1 MGQEIDTYRFTSKD
15 FDLYRDRLRQ
25 ETELLSRWFMDC
37 KLSQR
42 GPVAGFELEAWLI
55 DKACHPAAINQ
66 EFLKKMGEPL
76 VSPELAQFNIELNN
90 EPRLLM
96 GRALSELE
104 HELAAIWAQAAQV
117 AEDLDAHLLT
127 IGILP
132 TLSESELSPRYMSP
146 LKRYRALNEQVL
158 RSRRGRPLRLD
169 IVGRQRLRSEHSDVM
184 LESAATSFQ
193 IHLQA
198 PCERSHRLYNAAI
211 AISAPMVAAGAN
223 SPYLFDLDLWDETR
237 IPLFE
242 QSVEIGGF
250 EGAAQGPLRR
260 VSFGSGYARESILE
274 CFEENLMHFPVLL
287 PVQLDGPIEH
297 LSHLRLHNGTIWRW
311 NRPLIGFDEDGTPHV
326 RIEHRVL
333 PGSPSIAD
341 AIANAAL
348 FYGLTEAL
356 CMDPH
361 ELMRGLPFAQ
371 AKDNFYQAARYGLSA
386 QVSWFDHDRVN
397 IRQLLLAE
405 LLPQARQG
413 LARLGIETE
422 DIDRYLGIIQGR
434 LEHKQN
440 GCQWQRGFVARHGT
454 DRGALTRAYLERQG
468 TGQPVHQW
476 TL

>member
-1 MGQEIDTYRFTSKD
+1 
-15 FDLYRDRLRQ
+15 
-25 ETELLSRWFMDC
+25 
-37 KLSQR
+37 
-42 GPVAGFELEAWLI
+42 
-55 DKACHPAAINQ
+55 
-66 EFLKKMGEPL
+66 
-76 VSPELAQFNIELNN
+76 
-90 EPRLLM
+90 
-96 GRALSELE
+96 
-104 HELAAIWAQAAQV
+104 
-117 AEDLDAHLLT
+117 
-127 IGILP
+127 
-132 TLSESELSPRYMSP
+132 
-146 LKRYRALNEQVL
+146 
-158 RSRRGRPLRLD
+158 
-169 IVGRQRLRSEHSDVM
+169 VGRQRLRSEHSDVM

>member
-1 MGQEIDTYRFTSKD
+1 MGQEIDSYRFTSKD

-25 ETELLSRWFMDC
+25 ETELLGRWFTEC
-37 KLSQR
+37 SLSQR

-55 DKACHPAAINQ
+55 DPDCHPTPINQ
-66 EFLKKMGEPL
+66 RFLARMGAPL
-76 VSPELAQFNIELNN
+76 AAPELAQFNIELNN

-104 HELAAIWAQAAQV
+104 RELAAIWAQATGV
-117 AEDLDAHLLT
+117 AEGLGAHLLT

-132 TLSESELSPRYMSP
+132 TLREGELDPRYMSP

-158 RSRRGRPLRLD
+158 RSRQGRPLKLD
-169 IVGRQRLRSEHSDVM
+169 IVGRQRLRSEHSNVM
-184 LESAATSFQ
+184 LESATTSFQ

-198 PCERSHRLYNAAI
+198 PCERSHQLYNAAL
-211 AISAPMVAAGAN
+211 AVSAAMVATGAN

-260 VSFGSGYARESILE
+260 VSFGSGYVRESILE
-274 CFEENLMHFPVLL
+274 CFEENLLHFPVLL
-287 PVQLDGPIEH
+287 PARLDEPLER
-297 LSHLRLHNGTIWRW
+297 LAHLRLHNGTIWRW

-333 PGSPSIAD
+333 PGSPSTVD

-356 CMDPH
+356 CMEPP

-386 QVSWFDHDRVN
+386 QVSWFGHERIN
-397 IRQLLLAE
+397 IRQLLLSE

-434 LEHKQN
+434 LECGQN
-440 GCQWQRGFVARHGT
+440 GCQWQRSFVARHGA
-454 DRGALTRAYLERQG
+454 DMQALTAAYLARQRNG
-468 TGQPVHQW
+468 EPVHRW
-476 TL
+476 GL